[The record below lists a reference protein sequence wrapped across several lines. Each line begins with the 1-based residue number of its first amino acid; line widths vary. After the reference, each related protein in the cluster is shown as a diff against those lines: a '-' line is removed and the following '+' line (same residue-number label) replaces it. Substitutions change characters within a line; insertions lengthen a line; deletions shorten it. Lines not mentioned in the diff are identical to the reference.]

1 MASTDNHPRFRFQ
14 WQSSVRDQHGHVV
27 INLDVHATVSASSS
41 SSTASPYNNLA
52 FIVPVLIT
60 FVQIKFPEASDKCFS
75 VFESHHATTMAA
87 IASLLVYWLA
97 LEAMQTFPT
106 YALNLQLVRMFS
118 GSLSIA
124 SLLALLLP
132 DSWEHMPYYALFLLY
147 WVSRGL
153 GCLRMMYG
161 WAYPRVLEKLLCKLW
176 FFTHHSQLVRRTR
189 RLLPLTVMDMHH
201 RIS

>member
-1 MASTDNHPRFRFQ
+1 MASTDNHPRFRFK

-27 INLDVHATVSASSS
+27 INLDVHSTVTAS

-60 FVQIKFPEASDKCFS
+60 FVQIKFPETNDKCSS

-106 YALNLQLVRMFS
+106 YALYLQVVRMFS

-147 WVSRGL
+147 WVSWVL

-161 WAYPRVLEKLLCKLW
+161 WAYRRVWEKLLFKLW
-176 FFTHHSQLVRRTR
+176 LFTHHHQLFRRTR
-189 RLLPLTVMDMHH
+189 TLLPLTVMDMHH